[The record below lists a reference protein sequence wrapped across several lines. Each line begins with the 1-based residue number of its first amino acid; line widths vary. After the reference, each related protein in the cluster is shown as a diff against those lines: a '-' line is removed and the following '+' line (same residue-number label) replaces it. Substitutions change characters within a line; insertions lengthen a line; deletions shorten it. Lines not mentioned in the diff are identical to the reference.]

1 MKAVFDLAKKYYPQ
15 YWNKERLDVL
25 LAKKK
30 LTQEEYDELI
40 KNGEDIDA
48 ILESYP
54 KLTQKQILEIK
65 NELNSK

>member
-1 MKAVFDLAKKYYPQ
+1 MDAKTK
-15 YWNKERLDVL
+15 LML
-25 LAKKK
+25 LAIRNR
-30 LTQEEYDELI
+30 I

>member
-1 MKAVFDLAKKYYPQ
+1 MDAKTKLMILAIR
-15 YWNKERLDVL
+15 NR
-25 LAKKK
+25 
-30 LTQEEYDELI
+30 I

>member
-1 MKAVFDLAKKYYPQ
+1 MDAKTK
-15 YWNKERLDVL
+15 LML
-25 LAKKK
+25 LAICNR
-30 LTQEEYDELI
+30 I

>member
-1 MKAVFDLAKKYYPQ
+1 MDAKTK
-15 YWNKERLDVL
+15 LML
-25 LAKKK
+25 LAIRNR
-30 LTQEEYDELI
+30 I

-65 NELNSK
+65 NELNSN

>member
-1 MKAVFDLAKKYYPQ
+1 MDAKTK
-15 YWNKERLDVL
+15 LML
-25 LAKKK
+25 LAIRNR
-30 LTQEEYDELI
+30 I
-40 KNGEDIDA
+40 KNGENIDA